1 MADKKIS
8 QLDLAAQI
16 NNDAVIPMSQENGG
30 EQTTYKALITALGAK
45 IAEGLTFSNL
55 ATTAK
60 NLVGAI
66 NELQAGGGG
75 GGAAILIGTT
85 TPSSSQGSNGNLYI
99 KYTEGVGGA
108 DDTVDAIYVK
118 LDGTWCEVTTDYA
131 DLLNKPSINNNTLS
145 GNKTNSDL
153 GIYGKT
159 IEMSS
164 TDPDKVADR
173 ITALEYND
181 GDTFNASISKY
192 CSGRTTSAG
201 DKVVFFYPLS
211 NTVKTNSSTLT
222 ISTDSN
228 CWRSDGAP
236 ITLSSGTYSGAVTD
250 GGLYFIV
257 NLSSTA
263 TGNRAVNVELVTRT
277 LAFVNT

>member
-45 IAEGLTFSNL
+45 IAEGMTFSNL

-66 NELQAGGGG
+66 NEIQAGGGG

-145 GNKTNSDL
+145 GNKTNNDL

-159 IEMSS
+159 IEMST
-164 TDPDKVADR
+164 TDPDKVSDR
-173 ITALEYND
+173 IEACETAISGLSDNGLHIAKFSFTKSINATTEA
-181 GDTFNASISKY
+181 TF
-192 CSGRTTSAG
+192 
-201 DKVVFFYPLS
+201 F
-211 NTVKTNSSTLT
+211 
-222 ISTDSN
+222 
-228 CWRSDGAP
+228 
-236 ITLSSGTYSGAVTD
+236 
-250 GGLYFIV
+250 
-257 NLSSTA
+257 
-263 TGNRAVNVELVTRT
+263 VTRT
-277 LAFVNT
+277 DFNLPTGAKVVDGFIKQSSYISTNNIWAYACNVNQTGTNALQGAIYNPTNANRNYDVMATVFYTLA